1 MKELKTIKAKEVEVS
16 EVCQR
21 YGLAYY
27 CKANGWQIV
36 YNVHTTPESA
46 LEEFNRMNRYN
57 HENDDYKCTH
67 YSIFELTLQNPLF
80 L

>member
-1 MKELKTIKAKEVEVS
+1 MKKLEIIKAKEVEVS

-21 YGLAYY
+21 YGIAYY
-27 CKANGWQIV
+27 CKAYGWQIM

-46 LEEFNRMNRYN
+46 LESFNRLCC
-57 HENDDYKCTH
+57 HKNDDEDYNYTH
-67 YSIFELTLQNPLF
+67 YTIFELTLQNPLM